1 MDTTVTEE
9 DTVVRGVGIEPT
21 RKMKGGFNEEK
32 LPVGI
37 PKPDG

>member
-1 MDTTVTEE
+1 MDMATMEE

-21 RKMKGGFNEEK
+21 GKMKGGFNEEK